1 MTTYVLIPGACH
13 GAWCFDDLTAALR
26 NEGHRVLSY
35 TLTGVAERAHLAHAG
50 VNLET
55 HITDVLAALE
65 AESDADDLVLVG
77 HSYGGMVITGVAD
90 RIPEKVDALVYLD
103 ALVPRDGESCWHLVN
118 DEERE
123 WYLGVDETGYGVP
136 PMPFFDP
143 RASAHPLAS
152 FMQRITLTGDVD
164 RVPSSRLRL
173 RPEVAGR
180 LTAAAV
186 VRTRQGR
193 SRLERPRARRR
204 AQSHARQ
211 PRRPPTHPAGCRRR
225 SVAEQ
230 RAELLSDC
238 LRLAHPLHPAVECG
252 LGVGG
257 IPPALLGERDHAR
270 LVVDTPGLRVA
281 REIRIV
287 LQGDAVDR
295 LPDRVI
301 GTPPSD
307 SRARP
312 LSPGQYPG

>member
-26 NEGHRVLSY
+26 TKGHRVLGY

-152 FMQRITLTGDVD
+152 FMQRITLTGDVT
-164 RVPSSRLRL
+164 
-173 RPEVAGR
+173 G
-180 LTAAAV
+180 
-186 VRTRQGR
+186 
-193 SRLERPRARRR
+193 
-204 AQSHARQ
+204 
-211 PRRPPTHPAGCRRR
+211 
-225 SVAEQ
+225 SVA
-230 RAELLSDC
+230 ATSS
-238 LRLAHPLHPAVECG
+238 
-252 LGVGG
+252 
-257 IPPALLGERDHAR
+257 
-270 LVVDTPGLRVA
+270 TP
-281 REIRIV
+281 
-287 LQGDAVDR
+287 
-295 LPDRVI
+295 
-301 GTPPSD
+301 
-307 SRARP
+307 
-312 LSPGQYPG
+312 